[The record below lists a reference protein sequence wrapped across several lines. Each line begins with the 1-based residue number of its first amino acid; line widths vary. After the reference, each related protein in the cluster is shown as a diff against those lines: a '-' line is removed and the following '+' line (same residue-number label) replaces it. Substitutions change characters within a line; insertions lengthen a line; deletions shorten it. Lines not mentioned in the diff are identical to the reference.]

1 MNIFEEP
8 EIVSNYDA
16 YYDTDKGKMVDEIEK
31 GIIAEYLFSLKEK
44 ELLELG
50 CGTGH
55 WTAFFEEKGFDVIG
69 IDISCEMMEKAA
81 SKGLKAK
88 FHVGDAERL
97 PFFDES
103 IENVASITMLEFVKN
118 QEVVIQEI
126 YRVLKP
132 GGYAIF
138 GLLGDK
144 SPIAK
149 NAANDE
155 IFKQARFLNSE
166 NLDEIFKP
174 FQILQKRTGVMYDNE
189 FNVTDYACNLDKI
202 EPAFIAL
209 LLKK

>member
-1 MNIFEEP
+1 MNIFDEP

-16 YYDTDKGKMVDEIEK
+16 FYNTDKGKLVDEIEK
-31 GIIAEYLFSLKEK
+31 GIIGEFLTSLKVK

-55 WTAFFEEKGFDVIG
+55 WTAFFEHKGFDVVG

-81 SKGLKAK
+81 AKGLQAK
-88 FHVGDAERL
+88 LQVGDAEKL
-97 PFFDES
+97 PFFDKS
-103 IENVASITMLEFVKN
+103 IENVASITMLEFVQN
-118 QEVVIQEI
+118 QEIVIQEV

-144 SPIAK
+144 SPMAQ
-149 NAANDE
+149 NAADNE
-155 IFKQARFLNSE
+155 IFKHARFLDSE

-174 FQILQKRTGVMYDNE
+174 FQILQKRTGVMYDKE
-189 FNVTDYACNLDKI
+189 FNVTDYACSLDKI